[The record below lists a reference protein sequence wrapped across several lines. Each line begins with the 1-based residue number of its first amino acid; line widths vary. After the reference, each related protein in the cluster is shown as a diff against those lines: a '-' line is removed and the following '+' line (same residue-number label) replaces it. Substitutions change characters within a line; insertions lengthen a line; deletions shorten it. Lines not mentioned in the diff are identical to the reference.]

1 MNKEELIGKK
11 FNLDLG
17 SLAPVSMIVKD
28 VTKDKV
34 IVEYLD
40 STPGRTEEFTISEFE
55 YFAMIKLESVFI
67 DNKYIIDGINIVK
80 TKEGYRVF
88 TIPTQHF
95 NIVDLDELTN
105 DRFDLEI
112 KRQEKYEKD
121 SSELINLYLSE
132 NE

>member
-1 MNKEELIGKK
+1 MN
-11 FNLDLG
+11 
-17 SLAPVSMIVKD
+17 
-28 VTKDKV
+28 
-34 IVEYLD
+34 
-40 STPGRTEEFTISEFE
+40 
-55 YFAMIKLESVFI
+55 I

-112 KRQEKYEKD
+112 ERQKQYEKE

>member
-1 MNKEELIGKK
+1 MN
-11 FNLDLG
+11 
-17 SLAPVSMIVKD
+17 
-28 VTKDKV
+28 
-34 IVEYLD
+34 
-40 STPGRTEEFTISEFE
+40 
-55 YFAMIKLESVFI
+55 I

>member
-1 MNKEELIGKK
+1 MNI
-11 FNLDLG
+11 
-17 SLAPVSMIVKD
+17 
-28 VTKDKV
+28 DK
-34 IVEYLD
+34 
-40 STPGRTEEFTISEFE
+40 
-55 YFAMIKLESVFI
+55 
-67 DNKYIIDGINIVK
+67 KYIIDGINIVK